1 MKVKLF
7 LEASEAEKTEAKVA
21 KTICHHIDGIAIG
34 STVQA
39 LARHN
44 VFDRLKKARAPWNV
58 NRLANDVGAREGYFH
73 IALRLLAHQ
82 GFLRLSGDIDNNRQE
97 VSLTD
102 AGIAWLR
109 FVDYYQQI
117 PSLLASVLE
126 LRSFFSGSD
135 LRRRLE
141 TALPRVTSCMDTS
154 PIGRRVAL
162 HINGALVAVIMTELY
177 MKGFL
182 EKLISREEQF
192 VPFDQTTIHPIVSTF
207 MADIL
212 KAQGWADTQKGGLQL
227 TDSGTLAALW
237 TPQYFYPVSYLSTFR
252 NVPELLFGTGH
263 NYETHDTKTNETHI
277 DRNLDIKFSGLV
289 FQRTCRQPF
298 LDIVLPIFNR
308 EPLSEQPASIVDTGS
323 GDGTLLTE
331 LFWAVKTQTLRGRFL
346 ESYPLL
352 LVGAE
357 YNRVARAST
366 KAALEAAGIPN
377 KTVFGDIGDPIG
389 LSRTLLDNGVD
400 PTNALHVSKS
410 VIHNRTYKNPEQT
423 ERLADWKPLSQSPFT
438 LPHGSLIRS
447 RDMECN
453 LIELF
458 ENWAPL
464 TKKHGMV
471 VIEAHTV
478 DPELV
483 SNHVGQNIITCID
496 ATHGYSNQYLIES
509 EVFERAA
516 QAAGYKCLAYREIG
530 GKLIGGPTMT
540 INHFIPQRA

>member
-1 MKVKLF
+1 MSP
-7 LEASEAEKTEAKVA
+7 EASEAEKTEVSVVV
-21 KTICHHIDGIAIG
+21 KTIFHHIDGIAIG
-34 STVQA
+34 STVQS
-39 LARHN
+39 LARHG

-73 IALRLLAHQ
+73 IALRLLTHQ

-102 AGIAWLR
+102 EGIAWLR

-117 PSLLASVLE
+117 PSLLASVLD

-135 LRRRLE
+135 LRRRFEPVLPQAPNHIE
-141 TALPRVTSCMDTS
+141 TSGI
-154 PIGRRVAL
+154 IGRVAL
-162 HINGALVAVIMTELY
+162 HLYGALVAVIMTELY
-177 MKGFL
+177 TKGVL
-182 EKLISREEQF
+182 EKLISTEGHFLAFDEIAPNPTVSEF
-192 VPFDQTTIHPIVSTF
+192 VANILDIH
-207 MADIL
+207 
-212 KAQGWADTQKGGLQL
+212 GWGRTQRTGLAL
-227 TDSGTLAALW
+227 TDTGILAALW

-263 NYETHDTKTNETHI
+263 NYETHDNKTNETHV
-277 DRNLDIKFSGLV
+277 DRSLDIKFSGLV

-308 EPLSEQPASIVDTGS
+308 EPLGEQPASIVDTGS
-323 GDGTLLTE
+323 GDGTLLKE

-352 LVGAE
+352 IVGAE
-357 YNRVARAST
+357 YTRVAREST
-366 KAALEAAGIPN
+366 KAALESAGVPN
-377 KTVFGDIGDPIG
+377 KTVFGDIGDPSG
-389 LSRTLLDNGVD
+389 LSRTLLDIGVD
-400 PTNALHVSKS
+400 PANALHVSKS

-438 LPHGSLIRS
+438 LPDGSLIRP
-447 RDMECN
+447 RVMECN

-458 ENWAPL
+458 ENWSPL

-483 SNHVGQNIITCID
+483 SNHVGQNIVTCLD

-516 QAAGYKCLAYREIG
+516 QAAGYECLAYREIG
-530 GKLIGGPTMT
+530 GKLIGRPTMT
-540 INHFIPQRA
+540 INHFIPQTA